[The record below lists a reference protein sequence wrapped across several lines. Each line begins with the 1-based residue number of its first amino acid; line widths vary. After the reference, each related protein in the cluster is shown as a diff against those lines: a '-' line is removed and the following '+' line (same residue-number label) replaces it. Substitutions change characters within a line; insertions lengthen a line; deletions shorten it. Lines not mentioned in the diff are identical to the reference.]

1 MEYLIPIMV
10 VLVLVS
16 GAVTFVV
23 MNATRKS
30 KPSEAAS
37 SEDSD
42 PKTMAATDSSPLG
55 DTTEHAGDQSQEG
68 ETVRAPEGEGEGG
81 ASGGGLRRRRGTVR
95 RHASGVRAARR
106 SPRGLRPQG
115 RGQVRLVALRRR
127 SQVRIALH
135 LPAGVPTPSSS

>member
-10 VLVLVS
+10 VLVLVT
-16 GAVTFVV
+16 GAVTFLV

-68 ETVRAPEGEGEGG
+68 ETVRAPEGEGEGEG
-81 ASGGGLRRRRGTVR
+81 GRSASGGDSGGAKERSGDTRPESERLAD
-95 RHASGVRAARR
+95 RH
-106 SPRGLRPQG
+106 
-115 RGQVRLVALRRR
+115 QV
-127 SQVRIALH
+127 
-135 LPAGVPTPSSS
+135 

>member
-1 MEYLIPIMV
+1 MEYLIPIM
-10 VLVLVS
+10 LVLLLVA

-30 KPSEAAS
+30 KPSEAES

-68 ETVRAPEGEGEGG
+68 ETVRAPEGEGEGS
-81 ASGGGLRRRRGTVR
+81 ASGGDSGGAEKRSGDTRPESERLAD
-95 RHASGVRAARR
+95 RH
-106 SPRGLRPQG
+106 
-115 RGQVRLVALRRR
+115 QV
-127 SQVRIALH
+127 
-135 LPAGVPTPSSS
+135 

>member
-1 MEYLIPIMV
+1 MEYLIPIM
-10 VLVLVS
+10 LVLLLVA

-30 KPSEAAS
+30 KPSEAES

-68 ETVRAPEGEGEGG
+68 ETVRAPEGEGEGQ
-81 ASGGGLRRRRGTVR
+81 RREGE
-95 RHASGVRAARR
+95 GRR
-106 SPRGLRPQG
+106 SGSEGDSGRAQERSDDTRPESE
-115 RGQVRLVALRRR
+115 RLADRHQV
-127 SQVRIALH
+127 
-135 LPAGVPTPSSS
+135 

>member
-1 MEYLIPIMV
+1 MEYLIPIM
-10 VLVLVS
+10 LVLLLVA

-30 KPSEAAS
+30 KPSEAES

-68 ETVRAPEGEGEGG
+68 ETVRAPEGEGEGEG
-81 ASGGGLRRRRGTVR
+81 ERSASGGDSGGAEKRSGDTRPESERLAD
-95 RHASGVRAARR
+95 RH
-106 SPRGLRPQG
+106 
-115 RGQVRLVALRRR
+115 QV
-127 SQVRIALH
+127 
-135 LPAGVPTPSSS
+135 

>member
-10 VLVLVS
+10 VLLLVT

-30 KPSEAAS
+30 KPSEAQS
-37 SEDSD
+37 SDDPD

-68 ETVRAPEGEGEGG
+68 ETVRAPEGEGEREREGEG
-81 ASGGGLRRRRGTVR
+81 EGERSASGGD
-95 RHASGVRAARR
+95 SGGSAER
-106 SPRGLRPQG
+106 SGDTRPQSE
-115 RGQVRLVALRRR
+115 RLADRHQV
-127 SQVRIALH
+127 
-135 LPAGVPTPSSS
+135 